1 MQCTTSLSSPANEVS
16 TVKHYYLCCCHHRYY
31 YYYYYYYYLISIRK
45 GEDYA
50 KTLTCIRG
58 KVSFSTLRSAPLCL
72 RGSRSIRR
80 RATIVKDIDLDV
92 ELVRSRVQMTF
103 YCHNFFLYLFIFF
116 LVVLLYFIH
125 INTDIYI
132 VCKF

>member
-16 TVKHYYLCCCHHRYY
+16 TVKHYYLCCCHHRY

-58 KVSFSTLRSAPLCL
+58 KVSFSTLRSALLCL

-80 RATIVKDIDLDV
+80 RATNVKDIDLDV
-92 ELVRSRVQMTF
+92 ELVRSRV
-103 YCHNFFLYLFIFF
+103 
-116 LVVLLYFIH
+116 
-125 INTDIYI
+125 
-132 VCKF
+132 